1 MRRGAR
7 RLVYSGVVLACGL
20 GAGGAA
26 VPQDFR
32 GVWAQDGHCGPAA
45 CGWC

>member
-32 GVWAQDGHCGPAA
+32 GIAMPAA